1 MGCGLYSV
9 LRLGVLRDLS
19 ILLVRFVV
27 VGIVVV
33 GIVVVG
39 NLFVCIRVSS
49 LSIKPTKEFSMAL
62 FLVLISL
69 TMRNNTL
76 LLFTINELYIFN
88 IVVTL
93 LKSLLLLESLVEPL
107 VKRLLRLAL
116 RLLELLLLL

>member
-33 GIVVVG
+33 VG

-62 FLVLISL
+62 FLALISL

-107 VKRLLRLAL
+107 VKWLLRLALRLEL

>member
-27 VGIVVV
+27 VGIV
-33 GIVVVG
+33 VVVG

-107 VKRLLRLAL
+107 VKWLLRLALRLEL